1 MRNSIEERDVTPIR
15 RRLLLAG
22 VGVIGVATFGMAWR
36 RAITPARS
44 AADGDV
50 AVTIQNF
57 AFMPAAL
64 TVKSG
69 TTVVWTNR
77 DGEPH
82 TVTDVDQH
90 FKSPALDTD
99 DSFRHRF
106 DEPGTFTYVCMLHP
120 HMTGTITVGE

>member
-1 MRNSIEERDVTPIR
+1 MLSDHIDR
-15 RRLLLAG
+15 RRLLGAAGILGALASG
-22 VGVIGVATFGMAWR
+22 LLVRW
-36 RAITPARS
+36 AIAPARS
-44 AADGDV
+44 ASETEATV
-50 AVTIQNF
+50 AIHNF
-57 AFMPAAL
+57 AFLPAAL
-64 TVKSG
+64 TVKPG